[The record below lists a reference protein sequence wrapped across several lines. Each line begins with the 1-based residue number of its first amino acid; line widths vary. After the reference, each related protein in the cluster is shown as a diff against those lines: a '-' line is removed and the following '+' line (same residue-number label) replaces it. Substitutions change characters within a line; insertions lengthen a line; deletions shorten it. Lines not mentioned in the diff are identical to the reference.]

1 MKWQGRKES
10 DNVEDGRSS
19 SGGGGGFGGGLP
31 GGLLTK
37 GGLGTIVVVLL
48 ISWVTGT
55 NPLSLLQQT
64 DLSGGG
70 QVQQSSTGTF
80 SPEEEELAKFVSV
93 ILRSTEEVWH
103 QQLPDYRNPTL
114 RLFTG
119 QIQSGCG
126 SATSSSGPFYC
137 SQDEKVYIDLS
148 FYQELKDQ
156 LNAPGDF
163 AQAYVIAHE
172 VGHHIQ
178 HMKGITDKVH
188 EMRSQLSE
196 EEYNKLSVKLELQAD
211 FLAGVWAYHA
221 KDDNSFIEP
230 EDFQEAINAATAIGD
245 DHLQKQFQGQVIPD
259 SFTHGTSAQ
268 RVKWF
273 TKGFQT
279 GDINQGD
286 TFSAT
291 DL

>member
-1 MKWQGRKES
+1 MKWQGRRES
-10 DNVEDGRSS
+10 GNVEDDRGI
-19 SGGGGGFGGGLP
+19 GGGGGGLP

-64 DLSGGG
+64 DLSGGQSQ
-70 QVQQSSTGTF
+70 QVNTMA
-80 SPEEEELAKFVSV
+80 SPEEEELATFVKV
-93 ILRSTEEVWH
+93 VLASTEDVWH
-103 QQLPDYRNPTL
+103 QQMQNYRNPTL
-114 RLFTG
+114 KLFTG
-119 QIQSGCG
+119 QVQSGCG
-126 SATSSSGPFYC
+126 TATSSSGPFYC

-172 VGHHIQ
+172 VGHHVQ
-178 HMKGITDKVH
+178 HILGITDKVH
-188 EMRSQLSE
+188 SMQSQLSE
-196 EEYNKLSVKLELQAD
+196 EEGNKLSVKLELQAD

-221 KDDNSFIEP
+221 KDNQGFIEP
-230 EDFQEAINAATAIGD
+230 DDIEEAINAATAIGD
-245 DHLQKQFQGQVIPD
+245 DHLQKQFQGQVVPD

-268 RVKWF
+268 RVRWF

-279 GDINQGD
+279 GDTAQGD

-291 DL
+291 EL